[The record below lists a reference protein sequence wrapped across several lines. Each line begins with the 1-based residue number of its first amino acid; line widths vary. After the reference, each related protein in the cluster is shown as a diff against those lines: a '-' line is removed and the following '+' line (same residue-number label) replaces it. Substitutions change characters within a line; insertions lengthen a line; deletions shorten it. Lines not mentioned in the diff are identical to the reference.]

1 MDVFGFIQDLAI
13 SPAWEVL
20 IKTQTNQEI
29 ELIGP
34 ALFCMMVDDIRYANG
49 TVEQSRVDT
58 FGNVPN
64 YLLSY
69 ISFFGENFPLLA
81 KQAVKHPNPS
91 DDDTV

>member
-1 MDVFGFIQDLAI
+1 
-13 SPAWEVL
+13 
-20 IKTQTNQEI
+20 
-29 ELIGP
+29 
-34 ALFCMMVDDIRYANG
+34 MVDDIRYANG